1 MPERTRQP
9 GQPPEVFELA
19 GHTVRWLLL
28 NELSWSDRRVREL
41 VSALGEPQ
49 PLVSYHL
56 GKLRSAGV
64 VVARQSAFDRRDSY
78 YSLDLEHYG
87 RLLADAGAALHP
99 ALRLMSPP
107 PVPTR
112 PAGRCP
118 QVLFLC
124 TGNSARS
131 QIAEAWLNELSDG
144 TVKAFSAGSRPKPL
158 HANAIRVMRERGID
172 ISGHRPKHLDT
183 VVRRRFDQV
192 ISLCD
197 RVREVCPE
205 FPGDPQ
211 TTHWSIPDPA
221 AEPGGDLDTYP
232 AFQRVATELETRVR
246 FLLHRIGDRPP
257 ESEASS
263 ASSKRADARG

>member
-19 GHTVRWLLL
+19 GHPVRWLLL

-78 YSLDLEHYG
+78 YSLDLEYYG

-99 ALRLMSPP
+99 ALRLTSPP
-107 PVPTR
+107 RAPTR
-112 PAGRCP
+112 RPARRP

-131 QIAEAWLNELSDG
+131 QIAEALLHELSDG
-144 TVKAFSAGSRPKPL
+144 TVGAFSAGSRPKPL

-205 FPGDPQ
+205 LPGDPQ
-211 TTHWSIPDPA
+211 TSHWSIPDPA
-221 AEPGGDLDTYP
+221 AEPGDDLDTYP
-232 AFQRVATELETRVR
+232 AFQRVAAELETRIR
-246 FLLHRIGDRPP
+246 FLLHRIADRPP
-257 ESEASS
+257 ESGATS
-263 ASSKRADARG
+263 ASSPQADACG